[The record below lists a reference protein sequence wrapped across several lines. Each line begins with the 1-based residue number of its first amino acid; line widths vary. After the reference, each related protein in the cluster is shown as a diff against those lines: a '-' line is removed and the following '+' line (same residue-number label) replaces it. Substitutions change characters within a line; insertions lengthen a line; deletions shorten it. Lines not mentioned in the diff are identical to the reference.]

1 MTSAPRSILAAHGV
15 SKSWQSPSGAIPV
28 LAGISLSIGT
38 GESVAITGPSG
49 SGKSTLLHLL
59 AGLTPPDAGHID
71 FDGRPIG
78 DTNNCRDLRRA
89 SAFVFQ
95 DAKLIPGLTIY
106 ANTCVPLEHRGVPAV
121 VQRRAVGAMLERVG
135 LAGRLEHFPR
145 QLSGGELMRAAIARA
160 LISAPRIVFADEPT
174 GSLDETTAQY
184 ITDLL
189 LEFCGRGASLLVV
202 THNRELASRLQR
214 RHHLA
219 GGRLEA

>member
-1 MTSAPRSILAAHGV
+1 MTAAPSTVLAAHGV
-15 SKSWQSPSGAIPV
+15 FKSWKSPAGTIPV
-28 LAGISLSIGT
+28 LKGISLAIGA
-38 GESVAITGPSG
+38 GESVAITGTSG

-59 AGLTPPDAGHID
+59 AGLTLPDTGRID

-78 DTNNCRDLRRA
+78 EVDICKALRRS

-106 ANTCVPLEHRGVPAV
+106 ANTCVPLEHRGVAPA
-121 VQRRAVGAMLERVG
+121 VQRRVVGSMLERVG
-135 LAGRLEHFPR
+135 LGDRHLHYPR

-174 GSLDETTAQY
+174 GSLDETTAHY
-184 ITDLL
+184 IIELL

-202 THNRELASRLQR
+202 THKRDLASRLQR

-219 GGRLEA
+219 GGRLDA

>member
-1 MTSAPRSILAAHGV
+1 MTSAQSPILSAHGV
-15 SKSWQSPSGAIPV
+15 FKSWKSPAGAIPV
-28 LAGISLSIGT
+28 LAGISLSIGA
-38 GESVAITGPSG
+38 GESVAITGCSG

-59 AGLTPPDAGHID
+59 AGLTQPDAGRID
-71 FDGRPIG
+71 FEGRPIDDANG
-78 DTNNCRDLRRA
+78 IKSLRRA

-106 ANTCVPLEHRGVPAV
+106 ANTCVPLEHRGVATA
-121 VQRRAVGAMLERVG
+121 VQRRVVGALLERVG
-135 LAGRLEHFPR
+135 LGDRRLHYPR

-174 GSLDETTAQY
+174 GSLDDTTAQY
-184 ITDLL
+184 IIELL

-214 RHHLA
+214 RHHLT